1 MNHIIMIKAKLTT
14 LLNNRQNA
22 NLLIYGLGQAF
33 NLITPL
39 LVVPHIVG
47 ICGIA
52 NYGKISIGMAISFF
66 IMVFIDYGSDIIGVK
81 DVAVKREKLPELEE
95 IFLTTFA
102 SKFVL
107 LSGVLFV
114 FSMLIWLVP
123 FFNTEKELFFLGLPI
138 LVGQFINPTWF
149 LQGIENFKWITILTI
164 LSKLIYLFGIFFFIG
179 TTGDYVF
186 VNLWWGV
193 GTIAANG
200 FAFVYVYRKY
210 GFSFRKIQK
219 QAVVKLLCENF
230 PMFFSQIFVS
240 LQMYAP
246 IMLIGIFGNNL
257 MAGQYKIVEQIIV
270 IFKTYI
276 YLFFNFVY
284 PRVCF
289 LWEQSVKE
297 ALKFWKT
304 FNGLNFIF
312 IAFSMAAIYLF
323 SGWCT
328 SYFTKTN
335 IVEIS
340 SLLQVA
346 VLIPLLLT
354 ISIPLKQLLLGD
366 NQQKLYVRITMVMV
380 IVNLLAMVLLLPKYQ
395 IYGVLLTL
403 IVTEVLTIAVYFW
416 NLRSKINA

>member
-1 MNHIIMIKAKLTT
+1 MIKAKLTT
-14 LLNNRQNA
+14 LLTNRQNT

-52 NYGKISIGMAISFF
+52 NYGKISIGMAVSFF

-81 DVAVKREKLPELEE
+81 DVAVNRDNHEELEKT
-95 IFLTTFA
+95 FLTTFA
-102 SKFVL
+102 SKLILLIGVL
-107 LSGVLFV
+107 LV
-114 FSMLIWLVP
+114 FAVLIWFVP

-138 LVGQFINPTWF
+138 LIGQFINPTWF
-149 LQGIENFKWITILTI
+149 LQGVENFKWITILTI
-164 LSKLIYLFGIFFFIG
+164 ISKLIYLFGIFFFIRAL
-179 TTGDYVF
+179 GDYVF
-186 VNLWWGV
+186 VNLWWGI

-200 FAFVYVYRKY
+200 FAFVYIYRKY
-210 GFSFRKIQK
+210 GFSFKNTRKEN
-219 QAVVKLLCENF
+219 VLRLLGNNF
-230 PMFFSQIFVS
+230 SMFFSQIFVS

-246 IMLIGIFGNNL
+246 IMLIGFFGNNL

-289 LWEQSVKE
+289 LWEQSIKE

-312 IAFSMAAIYLF
+312 ISCSMAVIYAL
-323 SGWCT
+323 SDWAV

-335 IVEIS
+335 IAEIAG
-340 SLLQVA
+340 LLRLA
-346 VLIPLLLT
+346 VLIPLLLAV
-354 ISIPLKQLLLGD
+354 SIPLKQLLLGD

-380 IVNLLAMVLLLPKYQ
+380 VVNLIAMVLLLDRYK
-395 IYGVLLTL
+395 IYGVLLSL
-403 IVTEVLTIAVYFW
+403 VVTEIATIAIYYF
-416 NLRSKINA
+416 NLKGKINPQKS